1 MGSFDN
7 LYSRAVIWVKIVLPL
22 LALGLLS
29 TLFLFSRNL
38 GPDRG
43 VPYLDAD
50 TETLAREPRLSA
62 PAYAGVA
69 KDGAAVSVAARVV
82 RPGTDNDPAIRAQE
96 LTATIDAAD
105 GLHVELSSDRGAF
118 HEGERR
124 VVLSGAVRAETST
137 GFRIWTEEL
146 VADLDG
152 LLLGTETTVT
162 AESPFGTLEAGRME
176 FGRAAGSAEESY
188 VLVFNGGVKLVYAP
202 RNEGE

>member
-1 MGSFDN
+1 MSSFDN
-7 LYSRAVIWVKIVLPL
+7 LYSRAVVWVKIALPL

-38 GPDRG
+38 NSGRGALYPD
-43 VPYLDAD
+43 PDI
-50 TETLAREPRLSA
+50 ETLAREPRLTA

-69 KDGAAVSVAARVV
+69 KDGAAISVVASVV
-82 RPGTDNDPAIRAQE
+82 RPDADDGRTIRAEE
-96 LTATIDAAD
+96 LRATIDAAD

-118 HEGERR
+118 YEGERR
-124 VVLSGAVRAETST
+124 VVMSGAVHAETST
-137 GFRIWTEEL
+137 GYRIGTEEL

-152 LLLGTETTVT
+152 ILLSTETAVT

-176 FGRAAGSAEESY
+176 FGRTPDSAQKNY
-188 VLVFNGGVKLVYAP
+188 VLVFNGGVKLIYAP